1 MSLWCRKL
9 SCPNNEG
16 ELYKDGKGAQGCC
29 KLEENNIDKQG
40 RCEDDSSE

>member
-9 SCPNNEG
+9 DCPNNEG